1 MKVTIMFKNNLQ
13 LKSRR
18 RSLRANQTQA
28 ETELWQR
35 LRAKR
40 FFGHKLYRQYS
51 VGNFILVFFCRA
63 LGLAIE
69 VNGGQHAEC
78 IDYDHERTEYLKS
91 NNITV
96 LRFWNNDVMN
106 NLDGVLTEIYN
117 FVSKTGNP
125 S

>member
-1 MKVTIMFKNNLQ
+1 MFKNNSQ

-35 LRAKR
+35 LRTKR
-40 FFGHKLYRQYS
+40 FFGHKFYRQYS
-51 VGNFILVFFCRA
+51 VGNFILDFFCPA

-69 VNGGQHAEC
+69 VDGGQHAER

-117 FVSKTGNP
+117 FVSKTGSP